1 MFLTGEQVAVALREL
16 RDRLTSP
23 ELTIVG
29 IEAKEEV
36 PVELPDSLEY
46 RELVAARTMIDVT

>member
-1 MFLTGEQVAVALREL
+1 MLLTGEQVAVALPEL
-16 RDRLTSP
+16 RDRLTSL

-36 PVELPDSLEY
+36 PV
-46 RELVAARTMIDVT
+46 